1 MPKIQP
7 QIVLPRALVPWAEA
21 RWLRGGSSDRAWVQ
35 VGAERTPINLVT
47 SPPWLGKAPHS
58 KGATLFVVNAS
69 TAAQREALE
78 REGAS
83 YVDPSGYLHFVAP
96 SILVHL
102 ESRHGARRNV
112 FTGDAP
118 IRLGPAA
125 VRVAIA
131 GLLGPGDLSIASLA
145 KRAAA
150 SLAQTHETLALLEKA
165 GFVHRTGRG
174 PQTERALTDRSGV
187 AEMLRQ
193 TMLRQRRPPST
204 PVFVYARR
212 PEDLWSKITA
222 VLGSRAVISGA
233 AAAAVMSG
241 AASGATSVPR
251 TLVRVAGELPLQEA
265 IRLLDAGAADS
276 GANVLLVTDKARWS
290 AVLPQEIRQIRVA
303 NAVSTWLDCLREPRG
318 EDVAQ
323 QFRESML
330 GF

>member
-1 MPKIQP
+1 MQP
-7 QIVLPRALVPWAEA
+7 QLVLPKSLVSWSDAP
-21 RWLRGGSSDRAWVQ
+21 WLRGSASDRAWVQ
-35 VGAERTPINLVT
+35 VGSERTPINLVT
-47 SPPWLGKAPHS
+47 SPPWLGQAPRS
-58 KGATLFVVNAS
+58 KGPTLFVVNAS

-83 YVDPSGYLHFVAP
+83 YVDPGGYLHFVAP

-102 ESRHGARRNV
+102 ESRHRARRPLE
-112 FTGDAP
+112 AP

-131 GLLGPGDLSIASLA
+131 GLLAPDELSIASLA
-145 KRAAA
+145 RRAAS

-187 AEMLRQ
+187 AELLRQ
-193 TMLRQRRPPST
+193 TLLRQRRPPST

-212 PEDLWSKITA
+212 PEDLWLKISTA
-222 VLGSRAVISGA
+222 LGDRAVISGA
-233 AAAAVMSG
+233 AAVAVMSG
-241 AASGATSVPR
+241 ATSGATSVPC
-251 TLVRVAGELPLQEA
+251 TLVRVVGELPLQEA

-276 GANVLLVTDKARWS
+276 GANVLLVTDKARWG
-290 AVLPQEIRQIRVA
+290 AVLPQEIGQVRIA

-323 QFRESML
+323 QFRESTL